1 MSLGRGPSGTL
12 GGHSTVSSPLSVPY
26 RERTPFRLHLSSSL
40 AIISSA
46 RDMCSVR
53 RALSF
58 LLPGRLRLLVLSP
71 QAPRELQHFSHFPCT
86 FLALSLYSRH
96 PLVKR
101 EGTPRPLQA
110 SSWWHSRAWRGRN
123 HQGAGG
129 AGSWAALALGLSFG
143 LSIKFR
149 CLYYDKF

>member
-12 GGHSTVSSPLSVPY
+12 SRHSTVSSPLSVSY

-86 FLALSLYSRH
+86 PAGETGGDPAPASGEQLVAQPGLAREEPPGGRGGWILGCFGPWPFL
-96 PLVKR
+96 
-101 EGTPRPLQA
+101 
-110 SSWWHSRAWRGRN
+110 
-123 HQGAGG
+123 
-129 AGSWAALALGLSFG
+129 WAE
-143 LSIKFR
+143 
-149 CLYYDKF
+149 Y